1 MSLSGCGRP
10 RPRPQCVLTRKIN
23 DLLMSINGEQKMLV
37 GHIPPAFSVSQSGL
51 CPLISSTAHLLN
63 SSVLQLLS
71 TPNSLPTFANAAKAL
86 SSCSLV
92 CAAESCTR
100 MRACPCGTTG

>member
-51 CPLISSTAHLLN
+51 CPLISSTA
-63 SSVLQLLS
+63 QLLS